1 LQLHVGDVT
10 LETGNQASE
19 ATTSGTLADRQAAEH
34 VSCGE
39 RVLSFDDYD
48 LVPQRRL
55 LLHAGSPV
63 RVGTRALDIL
73 CLLVEQRGELVSKEQ
88 LMSFAWPDTYV
99 HESNLKVNIAALRR
113 ALPSPNPQ
121 LPYIATVPGR
131 GYRFIAQVRIGTE
144 VSAAAEPLVAGAP
157 NLVLPAS
164 PAIIGRDDDVAALT
178 ISLALSRFLT
188 IVGPAGV
195 GKSVVAL
202 AVARRA
208 ADRFESGAVFVDLST
223 IGDPRLVCPAIAS
236 ALGASGHASDLLAGI
251 VDILRHQRRLLILD
265 NCEHVVCATSVVAA
279 HLRSVLPEIGILATS
294 REPLRSQHES
304 VHSLAPLAC
313 PPEGQD
319 LGRDAALAFPAVA
332 LFVARA
338 NEAVGYELDRAD
350 VAAVAAICRR
360 LDGIPLAIELA
371 APRLASHDVRG
382 LLERLE
388 QSFEWLNYGPR
399 NAPARQQA
407 LLATLDWSYRLL
419 SDHEAMALRLLS
431 VFAGSFSLEDA
442 VGLAGDSQLLDA
454 DLAWCVGNLAAKSL
468 LASSFAD
475 GQLRY
480 RLLQATRSYAAE
492 RLRQAGEEPWALMRH
507 AELVLQFFERAE
519 HDWRWRLPSDWSA
532 VYTARLNDLRKAID
546 WALSA
551 PSTAGIGLRLT
562 AAAIPLW
569 EGLSLV
575 AESRLRVGRALAC
588 AQDLGD
594 LDPVLRVKLRLAYA
608 WALTFAEQ
616 LGPQADEAWRDS
628 LALAQ
633 DAGSVEY
640 RLRALWGW
648 AVLQSFTGRH
658 SQVQASLEAFAA
670 IVRDEDEPDAGPDGE
685 RLAAMTDFYRGN
697 LDGAYARLGAL
708 ARGHREAGH
717 RPGIA
722 RFQLDRFVAIR
733 ASLATVAWIR
743 GDAAQ
748 ARQFAAA
755 AVSGAVEI
763 GHDVS
768 LANALALAALPV
780 ALWSGQIDE
789 AQAHLAAL
797 IENHNRRD
805 IGVFGPVSRFFAGA
819 IQHARGDADG
829 VDVMR
834 SALKALTASNFLGRL
849 PYYALTLA
857 QAALDSGRTE
867 VALAGISLAQD
878 HALRQDEQWCMPEVL
893 RVLGLIQ
900 WREGDHDKAEA
911 TLRQA
916 ISLAE
921 TLGAWAFALKAAI
934 CLVERRR
941 ETGGL
946 PDAAALLREL
956 CARIDQDGAN
966 PDLTQAFELLG
977 ALDGAPARQ
986 AVAR

>member
-1 LQLHVGDVT
+1 MT
-10 LETGNQASE
+10 SE
-19 ATTSGTLADRQAAEH
+19 TLADRQTAEH
-34 VSCGE
+34 LSSGE

-88 LMSFAWPDTYV
+88 LMSAAWPDTYV

-113 ALPSPNPQ
+113 TLPSPNPQ

-131 GYRFIAQVRIGTE
+131 GYRFTAQVRIGTK
-144 VSAAAEPLVAGAP
+144 VSAVAEPVLAGAT
-157 NLVLPAS
+157 NLVLPAA
-164 PAIIGRDDDVAALT
+164 PLIIGRDGDVAALT
-178 ISLALSRFLT
+178 ISLTLSRFLT

-195 GKSVVAL
+195 GKTAVAL

-208 ADRFESGAVFVDLST
+208 AERFEHGAVFVDLSM

-236 ALGASGHASDLLAGI
+236 ALGAGGHASDLLAGI
-251 VDILRHQRRLLILD
+251 VETLRHQRRLLILD
-265 NCEHVVCATSVVAA
+265 NCEHVVCATSVVAD
-279 HLRSVLPEIGILATS
+279 HLRAALPEIGILATS
-294 REPLRSQHES
+294 REPLRSQYES
-304 VHSLAPLAC
+304 VHGLAPLAC
-313 PPEGQD
+313 PPDGQE
-319 LGRDAALAFPAVA
+319 LGRDAALAFPAVV

-338 NEAVGYELDRAD
+338 NTAVGYELAQDD
-350 VAAVAAICRR
+350 VAAVGAICRR

-371 APRLASHDVRG
+371 APRLTSHDVRG
-382 LLERLE
+382 LLARLE

-419 SDHEAMALRLLS
+419 SDREAMVLRLLS

-454 DLAWCVGNLAAKSL
+454 DLAWCVSNLAAKSL

-480 RLLQATRSYAAE
+480 RLLETTRSYAAE
-492 RLRQAGEEPWALMRH
+492 RLKQAGEEPWALMRH

-519 HDWRWRLPSDWSA
+519 HDWRWRLPGDWGA
-532 VYTARLNDLRKAID
+532 LYAARLNDLRKAID

-575 AESRLRVGRALAC
+575 DESRLRVGRALSC
-588 AQDLGD
+588 TQDLGD
-594 LDPVLRVKLRLAYA
+594 LEPVFRLKLRLAYA
-608 WALTFAEQ
+608 WALTFAET
-616 LGPQADEAWRDS
+616 LGPQAEEAWRES
-628 LALAQ
+628 LTLAE

-648 AVLQSFTGRH
+648 SVLQSFSGRH
-658 SQVQASLEAFAA
+658 RQVQESLSAFAA
-670 IVRDEDEPDAGPDGE
+670 IVRDEDEADAGPDGE
-685 RLAAMTDFYRGN
+685 RLAAMTAFYRGD
-697 LDGAYARLGAL
+697 LDGAYARLNAL
-708 ARGHREAGH
+708 AREHREAGH

-733 ASLATVAWIR
+733 ASLAIVAWTR
-743 GDAAQ
+743 GNAAQ
-748 ARQFAAA
+748 AQRAVAA

-780 ALWSGQIDE
+780 ALWSGQIDA

-797 IENHNRRD
+797 IENHARRD
-805 IGVFGPVSRFFAGA
+805 IGIFGPVSRFFAGA

-829 VDVMR
+829 VDAMR
-834 SALKALTASNFLGRL
+834 SAVEALTASQFLGRL

-857 QAALDSGRTE
+857 QAALDNGRTE
-867 VALAGISLAQD
+867 VALAAITLARD

-893 RVLGLIQ
+893 RVMGLLQ
-900 WREGDHDKAEA
+900 WREGDHDTAEA

-921 TLGAWAFALKAAI
+921 TLGAWAIALKAAA

-946 PDAAALLREL
+946 PDAAALLRAL
-956 CARIDQDGAN
+956 CARVDQDGAN
-966 PDLTQAFELLG
+966 PDLGRAFELLDL
-977 ALDGAPARQ
+977 LDSAPVRQ
-986 AVAR
+986 AAAR